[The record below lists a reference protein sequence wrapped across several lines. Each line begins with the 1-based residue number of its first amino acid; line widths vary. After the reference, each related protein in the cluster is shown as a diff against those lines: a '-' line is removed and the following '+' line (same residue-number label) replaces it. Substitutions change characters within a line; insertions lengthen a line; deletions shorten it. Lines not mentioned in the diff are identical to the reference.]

1 MGICP
6 SIRCSNVISQA
17 DATFIEKTLP
27 RIIYQLFVQVMY
39 LLTACQTNSTKVI
52 QKMENAMKL
61 HGLHV
66 RIEETLVDGMKVL
79 KSRTRKPMGIIIEEA
94 LREYL
99 KKHDI
104 QLEQP
109 KADV

>member
-1 MGICP
+1 
-6 SIRCSNVISQA
+6 
-17 DATFIEKTLP
+17 
-27 RIIYQLFVQVMY
+27 
-39 LLTACQTNSTKVI
+39 
-52 QKMENAMKL
+52 MKL

-66 RIEETLVDGMKVL
+66 RIEEKLVDGMKVL

-94 LREYL
+94 LKDYL

-109 KADV
+109 ETNV

>member
-1 MGICP
+1 
-6 SIRCSNVISQA
+6 
-17 DATFIEKTLP
+17 
-27 RIIYQLFVQVMY
+27 
-39 LLTACQTNSTKVI
+39 
-52 QKMENAMKL
+52 MKP

>member
-1 MGICP
+1 
-6 SIRCSNVISQA
+6 
-17 DATFIEKTLP
+17 
-27 RIIYQLFVQVMY
+27 
-39 LLTACQTNSTKVI
+39 
-52 QKMENAMKL
+52 MENAMKL

>member
-1 MGICP
+1 
-6 SIRCSNVISQA
+6 
-17 DATFIEKTLP
+17 
-27 RIIYQLFVQVMY
+27 
-39 LLTACQTNSTKVI
+39 
-52 QKMENAMKL
+52 MENAMKL

-66 RIEETLVDGMKVL
+66 RIEEKLVDGMKVL

-94 LREYL
+94 LKDYL

-109 KADV
+109 ETNV